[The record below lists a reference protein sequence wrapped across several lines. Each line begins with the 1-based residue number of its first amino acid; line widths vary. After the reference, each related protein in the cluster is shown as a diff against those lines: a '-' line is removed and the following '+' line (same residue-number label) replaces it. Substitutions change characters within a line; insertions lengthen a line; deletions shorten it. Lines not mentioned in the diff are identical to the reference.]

1 MLITA
6 KFSSICAICQ
16 RRILSG
22 DRVAWMSGTPAV
34 HAVCSAEG
42 RAIAVKVQ
50 ESKATHADVVLPCP
64 EGLDYLGYQK
74 AGIAYALSRT
84 GTLISDEMGLG
95 KTVQAIGVVN
105 ASPEIQKV
113 LVICPASLKLN
124 WRNEMRRWLTRNFT
138 IGVMPADMGAGVT
151 ICNYDILKK
160 LPAEVATWDLVI
172 LDEAHYCK
180 NPKAARTK
188 LVKSIVRGAKRVLAL
203 TGTPI
208 LNKPIEMWPIL
219 QMVAPEEWDPA
230 GNVKGKAV
238 GPGEGAGFFRFA
250 KRYCNAHQERVSR
263 DKTVW
268 VFDGASNLPEL
279 QEKLRTTCMVRR
291 LKADVLKEL
300 PPKRRQVISIGNG
313 CHDEQTWGDIGD
325 DYETAYKRAK
335 NIPFEE
341 ISKVRHAQAISKIE
355 AAVEHIRE
363 AVEASGK
370 VVVFA
375 HHKNVIVELADGLAD
390 LGVVTLTGDMATEE
404 RQVSVERFQ
413 SDPTCHVF
421 IGSIHAA
428 GVGITLTAASHII
441 FVELDWT
448 PANLTQAEDRCHRIG
463 QTESVLVQH
472 LVLDGS
478 LDARMTQLIIE
489 KQDIADMA
497 LDTETM
503 VDVSGRPIAEMPE
516 ARRARMLAEESLS
529 EADVARIHAAVR
541 YLAERCDGASVEDGM
556 GFNKLDTNFGYA
568 MAGQEKLSVKQAA
581 ACRKMLTKYAK
592 QLERGGVAL

>member
-1 MLITA
+1 MIITA
-6 KFSSICAICQ
+6 KFASVCSVCQ
-16 RRILSG
+16 RGILSG
-22 DRVAWMSGTPAV
+22 DRVAWTRGTPAV
-34 HAVCSAEG
+34 HATCSEEG
-42 RAIAVKVQ
+42 RAVAVKVQ
-50 ESKATHADVVLPCP
+50 ESKAIDASMVLPCP
-64 EGLDYLGYQK
+64 EGLAYLGYQK

-84 GTLISDEMGLG
+84 GTLIADEMGLG
-95 KTVQAIGVVN
+95 KTVQAIGAIN
-105 ASPEIQKV
+105 ASPEIRRV
-113 LVICPASLKLN
+113 LVICPASLKIN
-124 WRNEMRRWLTRNFT
+124 WRNEMRRWLTRDLT
-138 IGVMPADMGAGVT
+138 IGVMPADMSADVT

-160 LPAEVATWDLVI
+160 LPVAAWDLVI
-172 LDEAHYCK
+172 LDEAHFCK

-188 LVKSIVRGAKRVLAL
+188 LVKSIVRGAKRILAL

-219 QMVAPEEWDPA
+219 QMVNPEAWDPA
-230 GNVKGKAV
+230 GYVKKMAV

-250 KRYCNAHQERVSR
+250 KRYCDAHQERVSR

-300 PPKRRQVISIGNG
+300 PPKRRQVISVGNG

-341 ISKVRHAQAISKIE
+341 ISEVRHTQALQKVE

-363 AVEASGK
+363 AAEASGK

-375 HHKNVIVELADGLAD
+375 HHKDVIAALAEGLAD
-390 LGVVTLTGDMATEE
+390 LGVATLTGDTPNDA
-404 RQVSVERFQ
+404 RQAAVERFQ
-413 SDPTCHVF
+413 SDTTCRVF

-428 GVGITLTAASHII
+428 GVGLTLTAASHII

-478 LDARMTQLIIE
+478 IDARMTQLIVE
-489 KQDIADMA
+489 KQNIADMA
-497 LDTETM
+497 LDAETM
-503 VDVSGRPIAEMPE
+503 VDTSGRPIEETSE
-516 ARRARMLAEESLS
+516 ARKVRMLAEALLS
-529 EADVARIHAAVR
+529 EADVAHIHAAVK

-556 GFNKLDTNFGYA
+556 GFNKLDTNFGHA
-568 MAGQEKLSVKQAA
+568 MAGQEGLSVKQAV
-581 ACRKMLTKYAK
+581 ACRKMLKKYAK